1 MKESMP
7 YKKIV
12 IMVILTVLKNW
23 TFLSIL
29 VSLLFVLVV
38 VVFSLILLAMTGID
52 IINPIAI
59 AILFVISFVCCL
71 WGAFR
76 DEFSPLLTA
85 GVDKK
90 TAYYMYITKPKQF
103 SGIRARFNAY
113 NKEKALL
120 QKSRKDKIEYDK
132 AIKEQNEI
140 QKIYHRLLIQI
151 GDEWNQMQ

>member
-71 WGAFR
+71 WAVFR
-76 DEFSPLLTA
+76 EEFSPLLTA

-90 TAYYMYITKPKQF
+90 TAYYMYITKQKQF
-103 SGIRARFNAY
+103 SDIRARFKGY
-113 NKEKALL
+113 NKDMAFMK
-120 QKSRKDKIEYDK
+120 KIRRDRIKHDK
-132 AIKEQNEI
+132 AEKEREET
-140 QKIYHRLLIQI
+140 QKIYISLLNQVNN
-151 GDEWNQMQ
+151 EWNQMQ